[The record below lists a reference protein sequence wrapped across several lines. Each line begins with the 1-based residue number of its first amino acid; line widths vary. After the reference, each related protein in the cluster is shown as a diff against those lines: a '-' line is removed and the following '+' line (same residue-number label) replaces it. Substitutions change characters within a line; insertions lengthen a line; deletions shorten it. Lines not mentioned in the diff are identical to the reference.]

1 MTKKLARLL
10 RADIQETSDLK
21 SIAAMLA
28 GKGRG
33 GDTLL
38 AHITPKEVGLL
49 KEAGGAGTV
58 NPDTGL
64 LEFYDWANY
73 GSGTNYSSSS
83 APASSGGYY
92 DSLPA
97 ATQGVYGSGG
107 LDDYYQMD
115 PKTSFTYAFQP
126 AQEIFDSGYT
136 VPSAAPAV
144 PAYTGTAPGGF
155 INKSNLPGYT
165 SEGLN
170 LPVNIPVNTP
180 QLANQLYQM
189 PSVATAPAVSNIG
202 LQSAGPASAA
212 LAEGIRPDISK
223 AGTPDKPFLTNEQLV
238 RLGLTGGLGVYGAY
252 QQRKSADQ
260 IKKITAESRAIAKPY
275 QDEGKRL
282 IDAAKSGELT
292 PASAQQY
299 QALQAQLAQGASQRG
314 GVGVAQA
321 AAQAEAFKN
330 QLLQSQY
337 DYGLK
342 VSSIGDNIALGAIRT
357 GMQLDQQLN
366 QANLA
371 FYTQLGTLAAGVPTY
386 RV

>member
-64 LEFYDWANY
+64 LEFYDWTGTGGTVSGY
-73 GSGTNYSSSS
+73 DGSTPSYQS
-83 APASSGGYY
+83 APVSSGGYY

-97 ATQGVYGSGG
+97 ATPSVYGKDASS
-107 LDDYYQMD
+107 DYYSIAPNISVPTYDYAGQAGYGGA
-115 PKTSFTYAFQP
+115 SFAPAAQQAFEEFPPGMASSLSVGGGQLP
-126 AQEIFDSGYT
+126 PAPAGAVAAAQERQALIGRG
-136 VPSAAPAV
+136 APA
-144 PAYTGTAPGGF
+144 GD
-155 INKSNLPGYT
+155 K
-165 SEGLN
+165 E
-170 LPVNIPVNTP
+170 
-180 QLANQLYQM
+180 
-189 PSVATAPAVSNIG
+189 
-202 LQSAGPASAA
+202 
-212 LAEGIRPDISK
+212 
-223 AGTPDKPFLTNEQLV
+223 KPFLSNEQMV
-238 RLGLTGGLGVYGAY
+238 RLGLAGGLGVYGAM
-252 QQRKSADQ
+252 QQGKSADQ

-292 PASAQQY
+292 PASAQQF
-299 QALQAQLAQGASQRG
+299 QALQAQLAQGAAQRG

-330 QLLQSQY
+330 QLLQGQY

-342 VSSIGDNIALGAIRT
+342 ISSIGDNIALGAIRT

-366 QANLA
+366 QANMA

-386 RV
+386 RT